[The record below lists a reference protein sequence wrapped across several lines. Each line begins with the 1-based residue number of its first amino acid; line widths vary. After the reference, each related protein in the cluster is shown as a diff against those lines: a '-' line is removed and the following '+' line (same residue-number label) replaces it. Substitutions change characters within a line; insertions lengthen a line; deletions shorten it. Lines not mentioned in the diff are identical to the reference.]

1 MKLVKDYTEKN
12 TDMQRKTIIKT
23 IKKELELWLDSI
35 TDPVLRDDVRKS
47 LLVSGG
53 CIASLYLQEK
63 VNDYDIYIQD
73 IEVAKRLA
81 EYYVGNDTRMIVL
94 SGSDKDTLVKSVEGK
109 EDSAYVIAV
118 KNLKED
124 QVKIFFA
131 EKNGG
136 YAPEYDEDTAPK
148 YRPVFYSPNAIS
160 LSDDIQI
167 VLRFTGDAAAIHKNF
182 DFVHA
187 TSYFTYDEG
196 LVTTVEVLESIL
208 SKTLKY
214 RGSLYPV
221 TSIIRIKK
229 FIKRGW
235 NISAGEM
242 LKIMFQISELNLRDP
257 YVLEEQL
264 IGVDIAYFSKLIEIL
279 SSTKKETIDS
289 HALNTIIDKV
299 FNENDSDE

>member
-1 MKLVKDYTEKN
+1 
-12 TDMQRKTIIKT
+12 
-23 IKKELELWLDSI
+23 
-35 TDPVLRDDVRKS
+35 
-47 LLVSGG
+47 
-53 CIASLYLQEK
+53 LQEK

-94 SGSDKDTLVKSVEGK
+94 SGSDKEELVKSVEGK
-109 EDSAYVIAV
+109 DDSAYVIAV

>member
-1 MKLVKDYTEKN
+1 MKLAKDYTEKN

-94 SGSDKDTLVKSVEGK
+94 SGSDKEELVKSVEGK
-109 EDSAYVIAV
+109 DDSAYVIAV

>member
-1 MKLVKDYTEKN
+1 
-12 TDMQRKTIIKT
+12 MQRKTIIKT

-53 CIASLYLQEK
+53 CIASLYLKEK

-94 SGSDKDTLVKSVEGK
+94 SGSDKEELVKSVEGK
-109 EDSAYVIAV
+109 DDSAYVIAV

>member
-94 SGSDKDTLVKSVEGK
+94 SGSDKEELVKSVEGK
-109 EDSAYVIAV
+109 DDSAYVIAV

>member
-1 MKLVKDYTEKN
+1 
-12 TDMQRKTIIKT
+12 MQRKTIIKT

>member
-1 MKLVKDYTEKN
+1 
-12 TDMQRKTIIKT
+12 MQRKTITKT
-23 IKKELELWLDSI
+23 IKNAIEDWLLSI
-35 TDPVLRDDVRKS
+35 TDEILRNDVRNS

-73 IEVAKRLA
+73 IEVADRLA
-81 EYYVGNDTRMIVL
+81 EYYTSPYANILVL
-94 SGSDKDTLVKSVEGK
+94 SGRKKKELMTMIEGK

-124 QVKIFFA
+124 QVKLFF
-131 EKNGG
+131 EERNGG
-136 YAPEYDEDTAPK
+136 FAPEYLEENPPK
-148 YRPVFYSPNAIS
+148 YRPVFFSPNAIS
-160 LSDDIQI
+160 LSEDIQI
-167 VLRFTGDAAAIHKNF
+167 VLRFTGDAKAIHKNF

-187 TSYFTYDEG
+187 TSYFTYKEG
-196 LVTTVEVLESIL
+196 LCTTVEILESII

-214 RGSLYPV
+214 KGSLYPL
-221 TSIIRIKK
+221 TSNIRIKK
-229 FIKRGW
+229 FLNRGW
-235 NISAGEM
+235 KISAGEM

-279 SSTKKETIDS
+279 ANTKKEEITSDF
-289 HALNTIIDKV
+289 LNTIIDKV
-299 FNENDSDE
+299 FNEDDSTSE

>member
-1 MKLVKDYTEKN
+1 
-12 TDMQRKTIIKT
+12 MQRKTIVKT
-23 IKKELELWLDSI
+23 IKKEVGLWLDSI
-35 TDPVLRDDVRKS
+35 TDSTLREDVRKN

-73 IEVAKRLA
+73 IVVAKRLA
-81 EYYVGNDTRMIVL
+81 EYYIGNDPRMMVL
-94 SGSDKDTLVKSVEGK
+94 SGSDKDRLSKEVEGK

-118 KNLKED
+118 RNLKED
-124 QVKIFFA
+124 QVKLFFA
-131 EKNGG
+131 NKNGG
-136 YAPEYDEDTAPK
+136 LALEYNDENLPL

-167 VLRFTGDAAAIHKNF
+167 VLRFTGNAEAIHKNF

-187 TSYFTYDEG
+187 TSYFTYNEG

-208 SKTLKY
+208 AKTLKY

-221 TSIIRIKK
+221 TSVIRIKK
-229 FIKRGW
+229 FVKRGW

-242 LKIMFQISELNLRDP
+242 LKIMFQISELNLRNP

-264 IGVDIAYFSKLIEIL
+264 IGVDIAYFSRLIEIL
-279 SSTKKETIDS
+279 STSKKESIDS
-289 HALNTIIDKV
+289 EFLNTIIDKV
-299 FNENDSDE
+299 FNEDNESEE

>member
-1 MKLVKDYTEKN
+1 VKDYTEKN

-94 SGSDKDTLVKSVEGK
+94 SGSDKEELVKSVEGK
-109 EDSAYVIAV
+109 DDSAYVIAV
-118 KNLKED
+118 RNLKED

-167 VLRFTGDAAAIHKNF
+167 VLRLTGDAAAIHKNF

>member
-1 MKLVKDYTEKN
+1 
-12 TDMQRKTIIKT
+12 MQRKTIVKT
-23 IKKELELWLDSI
+23 IKKEVGLWLDSI
-35 TDPVLRDDVRKS
+35 TDSTLREDVRKN

-73 IEVAKRLA
+73 IVVAKRLA
-81 EYYVGNDTRMIVL
+81 EYYAGSDPRVVVL
-94 SGSDKDTLVKSVEGK
+94 SGSDKDSLMKEVEGK

-118 KNLKED
+118 RNLKED
-124 QVKIFFA
+124 QVKLFFKN
-131 EKNGG
+131 KNGG
-136 YAPEYDEDTAPK
+136 LALEYNDENLPL
-148 YRPVFYSPNAIS
+148 YHPVFYSPNAIS

-167 VLRFTGDAAAIHKNF
+167 VLRFTGNAEAIHKNF

-187 TSYFTYDEG
+187 TSYFTYNEG

-208 SKTLKY
+208 AKTLKY

-221 TSIIRIKK
+221 TSVIRIKK
-229 FIKRGW
+229 FVKRGW

-242 LKIMFQISELNLRDP
+242 LKIMFQVSELNLRNP

-264 IGVDIAYFSKLIEIL
+264 IGVDIAYFSRLIEIL
-279 SSTKKETIDS
+279 STSKKESIDS
-289 HALNTIIDKV
+289 EFLNTIIDKV
-299 FNENDSDE
+299 FNEDNESEE

>member
-1 MKLVKDYTEKN
+1 MKLAKDYTEKN

>member
-1 MKLVKDYTEKN
+1 
-12 TDMQRKTIIKT
+12 MQRKTIIKT

-94 SGSDKDTLVKSVEGK
+94 SGSDKEELVKSVEGK
-109 EDSAYVIAV
+109 DDSAYVIAV

>member
-1 MKLVKDYTEKN
+1 VKDYTEKN

-94 SGSDKDTLVKSVEGK
+94 SGSDKEELVKSVEGK
-109 EDSAYVIAV
+109 DDSAYVIAV

>member
-94 SGSDKDTLVKSVEGK
+94 SGSDKEELVKSVEGK
-109 EDSAYVIAV
+109 DDSAYVIAV
-118 KNLKED
+118 RNLKED

>member
-1 MKLVKDYTEKN
+1 VKDYTEKN

-109 EDSAYVIAV
+109 DDSAYVIAV

>member
-1 MKLVKDYTEKN
+1 
-12 TDMQRKTIIKT
+12 MQRKTIVKT
-23 IKKELELWLDSI
+23 IKKEVGLWLDSI
-35 TDPVLRDDVRKS
+35 TDSTLREDVRKN

-73 IEVAKRLA
+73 IVVAKRLA
-81 EYYVGNDTRMIVL
+81 EYYAGSDPRMVVL
-94 SGSDKDTLVKSVEGK
+94 SGSDKETLMKEVEDK
-109 EDSAYVIAV
+109 EVSAYTIAV
-118 KNLKED
+118 RNLKED
-124 QVKIFFA
+124 QVKIFFKD
-131 EKNGG
+131 KNGG
-136 YAPEYDEDTAPK
+136 LAIEYEDENLPL

-167 VLRFTGDAAAIHKNF
+167 VLRFTGNAEAIHKNF

-187 TSYFTYDEG
+187 TSYFTYNEG

-229 FIKRGW
+229 FLKRGW

-242 LKIMFQISELNLRDP
+242 LKIMFQISELNLKDP

-264 IGVDIAYFSKLIEIL
+264 IGVDIAYFNRLIDIL
-279 SSTKKETIDS
+279 STSKKESIDS
-289 HALNTIIDKV
+289 EFLNTIIDKV
-299 FNENDSDE
+299 FNEDNESE

>member
-109 EDSAYVIAV
+109 DDSAYVIAV

>member
-1 MKLVKDYTEKN
+1 
-12 TDMQRKTIIKT
+12 MQRKTIIKT
-23 IKKELELWLDSI
+23 VKKELELWLDSI
-35 TDPVLRDDVRKS
+35 TDPILRNDVRKS

-73 IEVAKRLA
+73 IKVAKRLA

-94 SGSDKDTLVKSVEGK
+94 SGSDKEELVKSVEGK
-109 EDSAYVIAV
+109 DDSAYVIAV
-118 KNLKED
+118 RNLKED

-167 VLRFTGDAAAIHKNF
+167 VLRFTGNAAAIHKNF

-229 FIKRGW
+229 FLKRGW

>member
-1 MKLVKDYTEKN
+1 
-12 TDMQRKTIIKT
+12 MQRKTIIKT

-94 SGSDKDTLVKSVEGK
+94 SGSDKEELVKSVEGK
-109 EDSAYVIAV
+109 DDSAYVIAV

-187 TSYFTYDEG
+187 TSYFSYDEG